1 MDFFASQER
10 AEKQTRLMLVLF
22 LLAVVCI
29 VVAINLVG
37 GLVYLFANF
46 SHADSVAQGL
56 YSVPHNAYW
65 ITTAV
70 VLGVIAY
77 GSISRMAALS
87 GGGAAVAEM
96 IGARRV
102 TADGGDLAE
111 RRLTNI
117 VEEMAIAAGIP
128 MPMLYVMDDQPG
140 INAFAAGYSSSEAA
154 ITVTKGALDRL
165 NRDELQGVIA
175 HEFSH
180 ILNGDMRL
188 NIRLM
193 GVIAGIVT
201 IGAIGSFLMRMGGWG
216 DDGGSRRR
224 GDLRLFALGLAIWL
238 IGCIGVFFGTLI
250 KAAVSRQREFLA
262 DASAVQFTRNPE
274 GIGSALYRIVQHGSD
289 VVQRYAEELSHMYF
303 SAAMDNFFAT
313 HPPLKERIERILGPG
328 AAYMLKRRFTETPVE
343 EEAKPESP
351 VIDALQSSITAAIN
365 ADGTVEFDNSVSAFG
380 AAATPDPGGPHAV
393 QTTPALLMSS
403 VGQLSAGHV
412 EYARQFIA
420 SLPPEVRRAVN
431 TAAGARAA
439 LFALVLGEG
448 EGEMRKGQLVLISQ
462 RENEMMAAAV
472 ERQADLLKPLGIRAR
487 MPVFNLAIGALR
499 NLQAAE
505 RDATIA
511 LMEQLIN
518 VDGKVTLG
526 EFVLLALC
534 RSHLKAAGGA
544 GTIKYRTV
552 QGAAKSVTTILSLLL
567 RSGQSTVDN
576 YAQIVATIGLTAAE
590 AVPENGITF
599 HAVEAALG
607 ELKLLAPQGKAS
619 FIKACLDIV
628 IADGKITITEGEL
641 MRAICSTLDVPL
653 PPLIEGQAVA

>member
-29 VVAINLVG
+29 VLAINIVG
-37 GLVYLFANF
+37 GLIYLFANF

-56 YSVPHNAYW
+56 STVPHKAYW

-77 GSISRMAALS
+77 GSISRMSSLA

-96 IGARRV
+96 LGARRV
-102 TADGGDLAE
+102 EPNGSDLAE
-111 RRLTNI
+111 RRLTNV

-128 MPMLYVMDDQPG
+128 MPLVYVMDDQRG

-154 ITVTKGALDRL
+154 ITVTRGALKRL
-165 NRDELQGVIA
+165 NRDELQGVVA

-201 IGAIGSFLMRMGGWG
+201 IGAIGSFLMRMGWG
-216 DDGGSRRR
+216 NDDGDTRRR
-224 GDLRLFALGLAIWL
+224 GEIRLFALGLTIWL
-238 IGCIGVFFGTLI
+238 IGSIGVFFGTLI

-274 GIGSALYRIVQHGSD
+274 GIGGALYRIGQHGSN

-303 SAAMDNFFAT
+303 SAGMDSFFAT
-313 HPPLKERIERILGPG
+313 HPPIKERVDRILGPG
-328 AAYMLKRRFTETPVE
+328 AAYTLKRRIAETAVE
-343 EEAKPESP
+343 EEATSESP
-351 VIDALQSSITAAIN
+351 VVDALQNPMSAAIN
-365 ADGTVEFDNSVSAFG
+365 ADGSVEFDNSVSAFG
-380 AAATPDPGGPHAV
+380 GAATFAHSGSNAV
-393 QTTPALLMSS
+393 QTTPAAMMSS
-403 VGQLSAGHV
+403 VGQLSAVHV
-412 EYARQFIA
+412 EYARQFIE
-420 SLPPEVRRAVN
+420 SLPTEVRRAVN
-431 TAAGARAA
+431 TAAGAQAA

-448 EGEMRKGQLVLISQ
+448 EIRKTQLALVGQS
-462 RENEMMAAAV
+462 ENAMMSAAV
-472 ERQADLLKPLGIRAR
+472 GQQADLLKPLGIRAR
-487 MPVFNLAIGALR
+487 MPVFDLAMRSLR

-505 RDATIA
+505 RDATIV
-511 LMEQLIN
+511 LLEQLIN
-518 VDGKVTLG
+518 ADGKVTLG

-534 RSHLKAAGGA
+534 RSHLKAMSGA

-552 QGAAKSVTTILSLLL
+552 QGAARHATTILSLLL
-567 RSGQSTVDN
+567 RAGQSTVDN
-576 YAQIVATIGLTAAE
+576 YAQVVATLGLNANDAAPIIG
-590 AVPENGITF
+590 ISF
-599 HAVEAALG
+599 RAVEAALG
-607 ELKLLAPQGKAS
+607 ELKQLAPQGKAS
-619 FIKACLDIV
+619 FIKACLEIV
-628 IADGKITITEGEL
+628 IADGTITITEGEL

-653 PPLIEGQAVA
+653 PPLIEGQVTA

>member
-29 VVAINLVG
+29 VVAINFVG
-37 GLVYLFANF
+37 GLIYLFANF

-56 YSVPHNAYW
+56 STVPHKAYW
-65 ITTAV
+65 ITTSV

-77 GSISRMAALS
+77 GSITRMSSLA

-96 IGARRV
+96 LGARRLEPN
-102 TADGGDLAE
+102 GSNLAE
-111 RRLTNI
+111 RRLSNV

-128 MPMLYVMDDQPG
+128 MPMVYVMDDQRS
-140 INAFAAGYSSSEAA
+140 INAFAAGYSSSQAA

-165 NRDELQGVIA
+165 NRDELQGVVA

-193 GVIAGIVT
+193 GVIAGIMA
-201 IGAIGSFLMRMGGWG
+201 IGTIGSFLMRMSWG
-216 DDGGSRRR
+216 NDNETPRRR
-224 GDLRLFALGLAIWL
+224 ADFQSFALGLALWL
-238 IGCIGVFFGTLI
+238 IGSIGVFFGTLI

-274 GIGSALYRIVQHGSD
+274 GIGGALYRIGQHGSD
-289 VVQRYAEELSHMYF
+289 VVQRYAEEVSHMYF
-303 SAAMDNFFAT
+303 SAGMDSFFAT
-313 HPPLKERIERILGPG
+313 HPPIKERVDRILGPA
-328 AAYMLKRRFTETPVE
+328 AAYTLKRRIAETSVE
-343 EEAKPESP
+343 EDATSESP
-351 VIDALQSSITAAIN
+351 VIEALQGSMSAAIN
-365 ADGTVEFDNSVSAFG
+365 ADGSVEFDNSVSAVG
-380 AAATPDPGGPHAV
+380 AAATSDHSGSNAV
-393 QTTPALLMSS
+393 QTTPAAMMSS

-412 EYARQFIA
+412 EYARQFIE
-420 SLPPEVRRAVN
+420 SLPTQVRRAVN
-431 TAAGARAA
+431 TAAGAKAV

-448 EGEMRKGQLVLISQ
+448 AIRKSQLALVDQ
-462 RENEMMAAAV
+462 CENTMMSAAV
-472 ERQADLLKPLGIRAR
+472 GQQADLLKPLGIRAR
-487 MPVFNLAIGALR
+487 MPVFDLAMRSLR
-499 NLQAAE
+499 NMQAAE

-511 LMEQLIN
+511 LLEQLIN
-518 VDGKVTLG
+518 ADGKVTLG

-534 RSHLKAAGGA
+534 RSHLRTTSGA
-544 GTIKYRTV
+544 GAIKYRTL
-552 QGAAKSVTTILSLLL
+552 QEAGRHATTILSMLL
-567 RSGQSTVDN
+567 RSGQSTVEN
-576 YAQIVATIGLTAAE
+576 YAQVVATLALNATD
-590 AVPENGITF
+590 AVPLTGITF

-607 ELKLLAPQGKAS
+607 ELKLLAPQAKAS
-619 FIKACLDIV
+619 FIEACLQVV
-628 IADGKITITEGEL
+628 IADGRITITEGEL

>member
-29 VVAINLVG
+29 VLAINIVG
-37 GLVYLFANF
+37 GLIYLFANF

-56 YSVPHNAYW
+56 STVPHKAYW

-77 GSISRMAALS
+77 GSINRMSSLA

-96 IGARRV
+96 LGARRV
-102 TADGGDLAE
+102 EPNGSDLAE
-111 RRLTNI
+111 RRLTNV

-128 MPMLYVMDDQPG
+128 MPMVYVMDDQRG
-140 INAFAAGYSSSEAA
+140 INAFAAGYSSSAA
-154 ITVTKGALDRL
+154 VITVTKGALDRL
-165 NRDELQGVIA
+165 NRDELQGVVA

-201 IGAIGSFLMRMGGWG
+201 IGAIGSFLMRMGGYG
-216 DDGGSRRR
+216 DDGGTRRR
-224 GDLRLFALGLAIWL
+224 GDIRLFALGLTLWL
-238 IGCIGVFFGTLI
+238 IGSIGVFFGTLI

-274 GIGSALYRIVQHGSD
+274 GIGGALYRIGQHGSN

-303 SAAMDNFFAT
+303 SAGMDSFFAT
-313 HPPLKERIERILGPG
+313 HPPIKERVDRILGPG
-328 AAYMLKRRFTETPVE
+328 AAYTLKRRIAETAVE
-343 EEAKPESP
+343 EAATSESP
-351 VIDALQSSITAAIN
+351 LVDALQSPLSATIN

-380 AAATPDPGGPHAV
+380 GPTTSDRSGLNAV
-393 QTTPALLMSS
+393 QTTPAAMMAS
-403 VGQLSAGHV
+403 VGQLSAVHV
-412 EYARQFIA
+412 EYARQFIE
-420 SLPPEVRRAVN
+420 SLPTEVRRALN

-448 EGEMRKGQLVLISQ
+448 EIRKSQLALVGQ
-462 RENEMMAAAV
+462 RENAMMAAAV
-472 ERQADLLKPLGIRAR
+472 EQQADLLKPLGIRAR
-487 MPVFNLAIGALR
+487 MPVFDLAMRSLR

-511 LMEQLIN
+511 LLEQLIN
-518 VDGKVTLG
+518 ADGKVTLG

-534 RSHLKAAGGA
+534 RSHLKPSGGP

-552 QGAAKSVTTILSLLL
+552 QGAARHVTTILSLLL
-567 RSGQSTVDN
+567 RAGQSTVDN
-576 YAQIVATIGLTAAE
+576 YAQVVATLGLNATDTVPVIG
-590 AVPENGITF
+590 ISF
-599 HAVEAALG
+599 RAVEAALG
-607 ELKLLAPQGKAS
+607 ELKQLAPQGKAS
-619 FIKACLDIV
+619 FIKACLEIV
-628 IADGKITITEGEL
+628 IADGQITITEGEL

-653 PPLIEGQAVA
+653 PPLIEEQAVA